1 MRWGRSSPLGAVS
14 DLGLVTKAFLMQPV
28 FIANSVDAV
37 SRQRYEMLLHAG
49 TVCVAWLIFVLYAML
64 LTGCSGLGGD
74 GSGSSY
80 AANGPLP
87 DVAPIRAAPSVPLKR
102 RVRPEGVSP
111 QTQSTADVN
120 VWLYVSLASQ
130 THLMKLG
137 ADPTT
142 GTRIWE
148 QYLRSNQLPFA
159 RVTGPDDLTRI
170 SAPGLLILASA
181 VVLSDAE
188 KQAVLE
194 WRNRGGS
201 VLSTWLTAT
210 HSPSGES
217 VNFDFMRD
225 VLDVTVV
232 GNTQD
237 EADDTF
243 MIMHGDKPVSHS
255 LQAGTRVWL
264 PRVPSQLPLRL
275 VGQHEAAQIM
285 NWSRSFSMKTPAGLI
300 SYNERQMP
308 SGRPSRT
315 VTLGYPEQSWQS
327 ANPDQLKAIT
337 GEVFAWL
344 RRQPRAYLSAWPFP
358 YQSVSLLALQAAEQL
373 GDSDVAIAKTLSD
386 MGGRSTFYVN
396 SSLVEKDAP
405 LIKKVQGLGHE
416 IAYFGDSFEGFKGQ
430 SKTKQTQRMNTMQK
444 QFAAAGIAVPMPASF
459 ATPMEAYDDTTQ
471 GLLQALKFDNYLAF
485 IEVSESSLPFL
496 VNRADATTEATVV
509 LPRTVVGPEDA
520 LDDDPDTGLD
530 NFLAGL
536 ELSARMGAMSVVR
549 IPSQSLLLPE
559 QRQRIWEKMSAMREK
574 VWMASAKQI
583 AQWWRNRDRVRVTL
597 EPHPQGYVVS
607 ATVARAVEVQEPLS
621 ILVNLPHLNSR
632 VLLQALKPGDKLPEL
647 RMVDPWRAAIT
658 LRAPAAGHYAWL
670 LKFEESAAHEKR

>member
-1 MRWGRSSPLGAVS
+1 MALAVKLVSFKKSMNDVLLNDGEPL
-14 DLGLVTKAFLMQPV
+14 LGVARPSFALLLV
-28 FIANSVDAV
+28 
-37 SRQRYEMLLHAG
+37 ML
-49 TVCVAWLIFVLYAML
+49 FAML
-64 LTGCSGLGGD
+64 LPGCSGLGGD

-80 AANGPLP
+80 AAIGPLP
-87 DVAPIRAAPSVPLKR
+87 GVAPIRAAASVPLKQ
-102 RVRPEGVSP
+102 RVRLDGVGP
-111 QTQSTADVN
+111 QTQSTVDVN

-148 QYLRSNQLPFA
+148 HYLRSNQLPFA
-159 RVTGPDDLTRI
+159 RVTVADDLTRI
-170 SAPGLLILASA
+170 STPALLILASS

-217 VNFDFMRD
+217 MNLDFMRD
-225 VLDVTVV
+225 VLDVSVV

-237 EADDTF
+237 EADDIF
-243 MIMHGDKPVSHS
+243 MTMHGDQPVSHS

-264 PRVPSQLPLRL
+264 PRIPNQLPLRL
-275 VGQHEAAQIM
+275 VGKHEAAQIM
-285 NWSRSFSMKTPAGLI
+285 NWSRSFAMKTPAGLI
-300 SYNERQMP
+300 SYNERKMP
-308 SGRPSRT
+308 SGRHSRT
-315 VTLGYPEQSWQS
+315 VTLGYPERSWQS
-327 ANPDQLKAIT
+327 ANPDQLKAVT

-344 RRQPRAYLSAWPFP
+344 RRQPSAYLSAWPFP
-358 YQSVSLLALQAAEQL
+358 YQSVSLLAVQAAEQL
-373 GDSDVAIAKTLSD
+373 GDGDAAIAKKLSD

-396 SSLVEKDAP
+396 SSLAEKGAP
-405 LIKKVQGLGHE
+405 LIKKVQGIGHE
-416 IAYFGDSFEGFKGQ
+416 IAYYGDSFEGFKGQ
-430 SKTKQTQRMNTMQK
+430 PKSKQAERMDAMQK
-444 QFAAAGIAVPMPASF
+444 QFAEAGIVVPMPASF
-459 ATPMEAYDDTTQ
+459 AAPLESYDATTQ
-471 GLLQALKFDNYLAF
+471 GLLQDRKFDNYLAF
-485 IEVSESSLPFL
+485 MEVSESSLPFFA
-496 VNRADATTEATVV
+496 NKSDTTSEGTVV
-509 LPRTVVGPEDA
+509 LPRTLIGPEDA

-530 NFLAGL
+530 NFLVGL
-536 ELSARMGAMSVVR
+536 ELSARMGGMSVVR

-559 QRQRIWEKMSAMREK
+559 QRKRIWEKMSAMREK

-583 AQWWRNRDRVRVTL
+583 AEWWRNRDRVRVNL
-597 EPHPQGYVVS
+597 ESHPQGYVVS

-621 ILVNLPHLNSR
+621 ILVNLPHPNSR
-632 VLLQALKPGDKLPEL
+632 VLLQALKPGDKLPEV

-658 LRAPAAGHYAWL
+658 MRAPVAGHYAWL